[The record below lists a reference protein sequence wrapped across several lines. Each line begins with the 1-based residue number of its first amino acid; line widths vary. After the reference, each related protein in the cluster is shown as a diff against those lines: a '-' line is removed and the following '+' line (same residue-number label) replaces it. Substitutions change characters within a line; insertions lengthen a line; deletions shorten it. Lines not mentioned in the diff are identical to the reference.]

1 MVLEN
6 KLNILDQVEL
16 AKTEE
21 RISKQKAKKLWDSGD
36 IERAEIGTF
45 KGLAFIHDY
54 LFGDI
59 YDFAGLVRDVN
70 ISKGD
75 FRFAPAMY
83 LKACLENID
92 KMPQNNYDQIIAKYV
107 EMNIAHPFREGNGRA
122 TRIWL
127 DLILKKELKLVID
140 WNLVDKDEYLSAIK
154 RSVIKDLEIK
164 TLLKNALTGLI
175 HDRALFM
182 KGIDVSYFYEGYSEF
197 KIEDL

>member
-6 KLNILDQVEL
+6 KLNILDQALL
-16 AKTEE
+16 ASIQEK
-21 RISKQKAKKLWDSGD
+21 ISKKSAKKLWDSGD

-92 KMPQNNYDQIIAKYV
+92 KMPQNNYEQIIAKYV

-127 DLILKKELKLVID
+127 DLILKKELKLVIN
-140 WNLVDKDEYLSAIK
+140 WNLVDKDEYLSAMK

-175 HDRALFM
+175 NDRALFM
-182 KGIDVSYFYEGYSEF
+182 KGIDVSYFYEGYTEF
-197 KIEDL
+197 RIEDL

>member
-59 YDFAGLVRDVN
+59 YDFAGLVR
-70 ISKGD
+70 
-75 FRFAPAMY
+75 
-83 LKACLENID
+83 E
-92 KMPQNNYDQIIAKYV
+92 
-107 EMNIAHPFREGNGRA
+107 
-122 TRIWL
+122 
-127 DLILKKELKLVID
+127 KL
-140 WNLVDKDEYLSAIK
+140 
-154 RSVIKDLEIK
+154 
-164 TLLKNALTGLI
+164 
-175 HDRALFM
+175 F
-182 KGIDVSYFYEGYSEF
+182 
-197 KIEDL
+197 